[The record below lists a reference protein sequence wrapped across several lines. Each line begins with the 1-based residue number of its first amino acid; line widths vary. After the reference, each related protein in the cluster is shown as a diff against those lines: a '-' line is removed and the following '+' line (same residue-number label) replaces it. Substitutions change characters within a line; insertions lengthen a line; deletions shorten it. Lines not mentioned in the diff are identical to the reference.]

1 MGSNCEE
8 VGASRVYTSK
18 NESCT
23 DVTLMPDHDVFIQVF
38 TCWRREDGGEGEA
51 YRNRYCLSI
60 VIAVTT
66 RGTLPVLRA
75 CSSIL
80 LDIIAVVNSVSAAV
94 PAPQQRM
101 FSVI

>member
-1 MGSNCEE
+1 MF
-8 VGASRVYTSK
+8 TSG
-18 NESCT
+18 EGG
-23 DVTLMPDHDVFIQVF
+23 
-38 TCWRREDGGEGEA
+38 DGGAGA

-75 CSSIL
+75 CSSML